1 MANRRE
7 FLLKGS
13 VIILICLSA
22 LLASADAYQIE
33 KTEAIND
40 SVNGLK
46 AAEAFI
52 QNAIENGKLAGFSAL
67 VLKDNQEV
75 FRLAKGYSEIEKKIP
90 IKKNTIFR
98 IYSMTKPITAVALM
112 TLYDEGK
119 FKLDDKVSKYIP
131 EFANIK
137 VYTPQE
143 NGFRLEEQENEMTI
157 RHLLTHT
164 SGISYGWDPN
174 SYVDSLYRVIN
185 VSGRDAKLEDKM
197 LALAKLPLNFQPG
210 TKWMY
215 GLSIDVAGYL
225 VEVLSGMP
233 FDKFLQERLFTPLK
247 MVDTGFYVPE
257 EKHDR
262 LCGLYNKRRKQPLQ
276 LSKGGMADVFKMPAI
291 NFSGG
296 GGLVSTIDD
305 YARFCQML
313 LNKGELEGLRILQ
326 PETAQLI
333 MSNQLPENTEFN
345 MSNQLPVS
353 AQVEEGK
360 MGFGLAGAVDLETG
374 EYSWGGLASTNFW
387 INPTNKT
394 IIITCTQILPSNYSY
409 GIKFKKMV
417 ESAFSK

>member
-1 MANRRE
+1 MKKLYVILVI
-7 FLLKGS
+7 FLY
-13 VIILICLSA
+13 
-22 LLASADAYQIE
+22 ASLVSSRDYPIE
-33 KTEAIND
+33 KTEGL
-40 SVNGLK
+40 NGFPDTLK
-46 AAEAFI
+46 EAGTFI
-52 QNAIENGKLAGFSAL
+52 QDAIDNGKLAGFSAL

-75 FRLAKGYSEIEKKIP
+75 FRLNKGYSEIEKKIP
-90 IKKNTIFR
+90 IEKNTIFR

-131 EFANIK
+131 EYANIK
-137 VYTPQE
+137 VYTPHE
-143 NGFRLEEQENEMTI
+143 NGFSLKEQENEMTI

-174 SYVDSLYRVIN
+174 SYVDSLYRINN
-185 VSGRDAKLEDKM
+185 VSGGDAKLKDKM
-197 LALAKLPLNFQPG
+197 LALGKLPLNFQPG

-225 VEVLSGMP
+225 VEVLAGMP
-233 FDKFLQERLFTPLK
+233 FDKFLQDRLFTPLK
-247 MVDTGFYVPE
+247 MEDTGFYVPE

-276 LSKGGMADVFKMPAI
+276 LSKGGMADAFKRPPKY
-291 NFSGG
+291 FSGG
-296 GGLVSTIDD
+296 GGLVATIGD

-313 LNKGELEGLRILQ
+313 LNKGELEGIRILQ

-333 MSNQLPENTEFN
+333 MSNQLPETLDFV
-345 MSNQLPVS
+345 MGNQLPAG
-353 AQVEEGK
+353 AQFNEDK